1 MIAMGLLW
9 RRWVLANSLGELV
22 GLGLTFAI
30 GIGLFSGLAEA
41 PGLSAALLSAALMTI
56 TGALEGAIV
65 GTAQWLVLKKAFVTL
80 SRSTWVWATII
91 GAVLAWG
98 AGSIPMIL
106 ASSSP
111 ESAAAAAP
119 EPPQSL
125 MLAMASGIGLVAG
138 AVLSAAQAVVLRK
151 HVTRAWRW
159 LPANA
164 VAWAVGMPLIF
175 GAIDLAQLVGKPW
188 ASVLVLAGAIALVGA
203 LVGAIHGL
211 VVVSFAAED
220 AAQRSPTTR

>member
-1 MIAMGLLW
+1 MIAKRSLW
-9 RRWVLANSLGELV
+9 QQWVLANSLGELV

-30 GIGLFSGLAEA
+30 GLGLFSGLSEA
-41 PGLSAALLSAALMTI
+41 PGLGAALLSAALMTL

-65 GTAQWLVLKKAFVTL
+65 GTAQWLVLKKAFITL

-98 AGSIPMIL
+98 AGSIPMTL
-106 ASSSP
+106 AST
-111 ESAAAAAP
+111 SADSTVAASP

-125 MLAMASGIGLVAG
+125 ILAMASGVGLVAG

-151 HVTRAWRW
+151 HVLRAWRW

-164 VAWAVGMPLIF
+164 IAWAVGMPLIF
-175 GAIDLAQLVGKPW
+175 AAIDLAQRVSRMW

-211 VVVSFAAED
+211 VVVSFAAE
-220 AAQRSPTTR
+220 AEAQRSPTTR